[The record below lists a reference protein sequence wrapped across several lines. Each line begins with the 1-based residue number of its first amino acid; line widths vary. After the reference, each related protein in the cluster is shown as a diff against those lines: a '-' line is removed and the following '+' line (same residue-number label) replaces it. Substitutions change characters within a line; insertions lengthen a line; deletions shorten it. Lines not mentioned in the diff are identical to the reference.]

1 MTRSRAFVFLFSCAL
16 AACTSSV
23 GGSGSDPG
31 SGSDQTGSDTGSGS
45 GSDPT
50 DPDANVQPTYPTQ
63 HPRILL
69 SNTARRA
76 ALATSLQANTP
87 AAARFKSV
95 IDGWVSGVDYWGMHA
110 WEAALIGQL
119 TGDPKYCAKAIAGT
133 EAQVVAGAAA
143 LPTGPTPHA
152 GGGSHSPRG
161 ASIW

>member
-1 MTRSRAFVFLFSCAL
+1 MCRRVGELIQRRDRVRLLRRAVITRSRAFVFLFSCAL

-76 ALATSLQANTP
+76 ALVTSLQA
-87 AAARFKSV
+87 
-95 IDGWVSGVDYWGMHA
+95 
-110 WEAALIGQL
+110 
-119 TGDPKYCAKAIAGT
+119 
-133 EAQVVAGAAA
+133 
-143 LPTGPTPHA
+143 
-152 GGGSHSPRG
+152 
-161 ASIW
+161 